1 MTGGA
6 ERVAQGP
13 KRGGGGSYIPNVGG
27 QRGPPGV
34 ILRGRDTHIDFL
46 SLLKCKAVHCG

>member
-13 KRGGGGSYIPNVGG
+13 KRGGGVTYPMWVRTKHG
-27 QRGPPGV
+27 PGV

-46 SLLKCKAVHCG
+46 PLLKCKAVHCG